1 MRPLAILVLLFV
13 PLAFPAVASDGVR
26 EINATC
32 AVEIFTDDVE
42 VDVAVFGIHVPGS
55 CTGSPLTST
64 PKVGSGP
71 GIQIAGTLRGLAVR

>member
-42 VDVAVFGIHVPGS
+42 VGG
-55 CTGSPLTST
+55 
-64 PKVGSGP
+64 
-71 GIQIAGTLRGLAVR
+71 